1 MERTTTTVSNH
12 ARENSRSTL
21 KTIIQ
26 QKWPSAIV
34 ALGLVLAVI
43 WACLLGYFVAKIVAL
58 AI

>member
-1 MERTTTTVSNH
+1 MERTTTTVSSQP
-12 ARENSRSTL
+12 RENGRSNL
-21 KTIIQ
+21 KTIIH